1 MGNTWR
7 TQSQFYTQI
16 IWEAWE
22 THNTSQT
29 TLNEDNLAI
38 EESWQDF
45 KVGNKIDCRDCRGK
59 WYKVIIQHHKPAKQP
74 LPETVATN
82 KIQRKQKQSSYKLE
96 AINIHFISKEEKHDE
111 WIFISNDTICNCCS
125 ACSRANHTVAAP
137 NAQTRYN
144 SYNEVENYF
153 NVRNINTT
161 AASIGLIN
169 IGNSGWMSNIHCLGS
184 IDHFRTY
191 FVSGQYKL
199 DINESDE
206 FGCKGELAHEFAKL
220 LSDVWSDDI
229 HNSISPQSFKHIL
242 GKCYPNFNGCK
253 LQ

>member
-1 MGNTWR
+1 MGN
-7 TQSQFYTQI
+7 
-16 IWEAWE
+16 AWQPMAMSM
-22 THNTSQT
+22 TSSPT

-38 EESWQDF
+38 EPCWQEF
-45 KVGNKIDCRDCRGK
+45 KVGNKIDYRDHCGK
-59 WYKVIIQHHKPAKQP
+59 WYEAVIQRHKPANEP
-74 LPETVATN
+74 MHETFTTN
-82 KIQRKQKQSSYKLE
+82 KRQKERKIFEPLE
-96 AINIHFISKEEKHDE
+96 AIYIHYISDKKEHDQWVFITNH
-111 WIFISNDTICNCCS
+111 TICNCCTT
-125 ACSRANHTVAAP
+125 CGIMNHVIAAP
-137 NAQTRYN
+137 NVQTRYN
-144 SYNEVENYF
+144 SYNKNLIHEN
-153 NVRNINTT
+153 IGNTT
-161 AASIGLIN
+161 AASIGLVN
-169 IGNSGWMSNIHCLGS
+169 IGNTGWMSNIHCLGS